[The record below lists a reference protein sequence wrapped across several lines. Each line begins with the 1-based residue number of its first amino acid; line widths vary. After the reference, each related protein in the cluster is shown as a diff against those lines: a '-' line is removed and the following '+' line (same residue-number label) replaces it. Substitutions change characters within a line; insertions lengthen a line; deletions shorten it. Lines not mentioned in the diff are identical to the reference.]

1 MDEDEKMAKAVFR
14 YSVISDLVNTKN
26 LDRGEQ
32 ERLIK
37 EKCDRKWVIPFSEK
51 TSIGRSSILRWI
63 SLYKNSGSDLQS
75 LYPRD
80 REDRGLSRAFD
91 EDTSLGLIHLRKKM
105 PEATIPHLIE
115 EMNKQKLITVGTE
128 LRPSTVYRFLH
139 QHDLMS
145 SAGCNP
151 QDRRKFEAELPND
164 LWQSDV
170 MHGPKIEIDGKLRK
184 TYLIAVIDDH
194 SRLIPHAQ
202 FYLSEAL
209 SYYLDALEEAFLK
222 RGLPRKLYVDN
233 GPAFRSKHL
242 EYITASLNISL
253 IHARPYKPQGKGKIE
268 RWFKTVRTEFLSR
281 FKGTTLSE
289 LNAAIEKWITGIY
302 HQRNHGSTGESPFK
316 RFTSC
321 MECLRPS
328 PDNLRDHFRKS
339 ARRKVAKD
347 RSITFK
353 GRLYEVPVTLIGKQI
368 EILYHEKDY
377 DHMEIRYQNRS
388 HGIVRPVDLHVNCRV
403 KRDEN
408 NMHDVIITS
417 TGMEYRGG
425 KLL

>member
-1 MDEDEKMAKAVFR
+1 MDENARMAKAVFR
-14 YSVISDLVNTKN
+14 YSVISDLVNARN

-32 ERLIK
+32 ERLII
-37 EKCDRKWVIPFSEK
+37 EKCARKWVIPFSEK

-63 SLYKNSGSDLQS
+63 NLYKNSGSDLRS

-80 REDRGLSRAFD
+80 RKDKGISRTFD
-91 EDTSLGLIHLRKKM
+91 EDTSMSLIRLRKEM
-105 PEATIPHLIE
+105 PIATIPHLVE
-115 EMNKQKLITVGTE
+115 EMNNQRLVTAGTE

-139 QHDLMS
+139 QQDLMS
-145 SAGCNP
+145 SVSKP

-170 MHGPKIEIDGKLRK
+170 MHGPKIEINGRLRK

-209 SYYLDALEEAFLK
+209 TSYLVALEEAFLR

-242 EYITASLNISL
+242 EYITASLNIAL

-268 RWFKTVRTEFLSR
+268 RWFKTIRSSFLPG
-281 FKGTTLSE
+281 FKGNTLYE
-289 LNAAIEKWITGIY
+289 LNEAVCLWVDNVY
-302 HQRNHGSTGESPFK
+302 HQRKHSSTGEPPFK
-316 RFTSC
+316 RFTAC
-321 MECLRPS
+321 MECLRPA

-353 GRLYEVPVTLIGKQI
+353 GRLYEAPVALIGKQI
-368 EILYHEKDY
+368 ELLFHEKDY
-377 DHMEIRYQNRS
+377 DHMEIRYQNKS
-388 HGIVRPVDLHVNCRV
+388 YGIVRPVDLNVNCRV

-417 TGMEYRGG
+417 NGTDYSGG